1 MKINIFEITK
11 RRISILGWSVG
22 MGIVF
27 LLIMLSESLGN
38 NVDGDSYDIL
48 ATNIAGDFKTE
59 LYGLVSFA
67 FIVCSLLTM
76 EQLRHALYK
85 SNRFWLQLAQIVVM
99 VLTVLGLLVG
109 LVPAEMIDTDAV
121 PGVDGTFLR
130 FQLVLPFYINIV
142 ISLTNLFLGIGLVRC
157 FGGRIRQY
165 GIALA
170 VLPVLSFL
178 CGELYVYLYNNVGG
192 LTLQTLSTYN
202 TMILIFQIAIEIA
215 LLLLRNRTMK
225 PIEEKEETY

>member
-85 SNRFWLQLAQIVVM
+85 LNHFWLQLAQIVVM

-109 LVPAEMIDTDAV
+109 LVPVEMIDTDAV
-121 PGVDGTFLR
+121 PGVDL
-130 FQLVLPFYINIV
+130 
-142 ISLTNLFLGIGLVRC
+142 SLIH
-157 FGGRIRQY
+157 I
-165 GIALA
+165 
-170 VLPVLSFL
+170 
-178 CGELYVYLYNNVGG
+178 
-192 LTLQTLSTYN
+192 
-202 TMILIFQIAIEIA
+202 
-215 LLLLRNRTMK
+215 
-225 PIEEKEETY
+225 

>member
-85 SNRFWLQLAQIVVM
+85 LNHFWLQLAQIVVM
-99 VLTVLGLLVG
+99 VLTVLFLLVG
-109 LVPAEMIDTDAV
+109 LVPVEMIDTDAV
-121 PGVDGTFLR
+121 PRVDGA
-130 FQLVLPFYINIV
+130 FQIFQDTLPFYINMV
-142 ISLTNLFLGIGLVRC
+142 ISLTNLCLGIGLVRR

-178 CGELYVYLYNNVGG
+178 TGELYLYLYNNVGG

-202 TMILIFQIAIEIA
+202 TMILFFQTAIEIA
-215 LLLLRNRTMK
+215 LLLLLNRTMK
-225 PIEEKEETY
+225 PIEEKEEFY

>member
-38 NVDGDSYDIL
+38 NVDSDSYDIL

-67 FIVCSLLTM
+67 FVVCSLLTM

-85 SNRFWLQLAQIVVM
+85 LNHFWLQLAQIVIM

-109 LVPAEMIDTDAV
+109 LVPVEMIDTDAV
-121 PGVDGTFLR
+121 PGVDGTFQR
-130 FQLVLPFYINIV
+130 FQNTLPFYINIV
-142 ISLTNLFLGIGLVRC
+142 ISLTNLCLGIGLVRC

-178 CGELYVYLYNNVGG
+178 SGELYLYLYNNVGG
-192 LTLQTLSTYN
+192 LTLQTLNTYN
-202 TMILIFQIAIEIA
+202 TMMLFFQTAMEIA
-215 LLLLRNRTMK
+215 LLLLLNRTMK
-225 PIEEKEETY
+225 PIEEKEEIY

>member
-27 LLIMLSESLGN
+27 LLIMLSEALGN

-48 ATNIAGDFKTE
+48 ATNVAGDFKTE

-85 SNRFWLQLAQIVVM
+85 LNHFWLQLAQIVVM
-99 VLTVLGLLVG
+99 VLTVLGLLIG
-109 LVPAEMIDTDAV
+109 LVPVEMIDTDAV
-121 PGVDGTFLR
+121 SGVDGTFQIFR
-130 FQLVLPFYINIV
+130 DALPFYNNIV
-142 ISLTNLFLGIGLVRC
+142 ISLTNLYLGIGLARR

-178 CGELYVYLYNNVGG
+178 SGELYLYLYNNVGG
-192 LTLQTLSTYN
+192 LTLQTLSTSN
-202 TMILIFQIAIEIA
+202 TMILFFQTAIEIA
-215 LLLLRNRTMK
+215 LLLLLNRTMK
-225 PIEEKEETY
+225 PIEEKEEIY

>member
-85 SNRFWLQLAQIVVM
+85 LNHFWLQLAQILVM
-99 VLTVLGLLVG
+99 VLTVLGLLIG
-109 LVPAEMIDTDAV
+109 LVPAEMIDTDSV
-121 PGVDGTFLR
+121 PGVDGTFQIFR
-130 FQLVLPFYINIV
+130 DALPFYNNIV
-142 ISLTNLFLGIGLVRC
+142 ISLTNLYLGIGLARR

-178 CGELYVYLYNNVGG
+178 SGELYLYLYNNVGG

-202 TMILIFQIAIEIA
+202 TMILFFQTAIEIA
-215 LLLLRNRTMK
+215 LLLLLNRTMK
-225 PIEEKEETY
+225 PIVEKEEIY

>member
-27 LLIMLSESLGN
+27 LLIMLSEALGN

-48 ATNIAGDFKTE
+48 ATNVAGDFKTE

-85 SNRFWLQLAQIVVM
+85 LNHFWLQLAQIVVM
-99 VLTVLGLLVG
+99 VLTVLGLLIG
-109 LVPAEMIDTDAV
+109 LVPVEMIDTDAV
-121 PGVDGTFLR
+121 SGVDGTFQIFR
-130 FQLVLPFYINIV
+130 DALPFYNNIV
-142 ISLTNLFLGIGLVRC
+142 ISLTNLYLGIGLARR

-178 CGELYVYLYNNVGG
+178 SGELYLYLYNNVGG

-202 TMILIFQIAIEIA
+202 TMILFFQTAIEIA
-215 LLLLRNRTMK
+215 LLLLLNRTMK
-225 PIEEKEETY
+225 PIEEKEEIY

>member
-1 MKINIFEITK
+1 MKINKFEITK

-22 MGIVF
+22 MGVVF
-27 LLIMLSESLGN
+27 LLMMLSEQLGN
-38 NVDGDSYDIL
+38 SVDSDSYDIL
-48 ATNIAGDFKTE
+48 ATNVAGDYKTE

-85 SNRFWLQLAQIVVM
+85 LNRFWLQLAQIVVM

-130 FQLVLPFYINIV
+130 FPFYINIV
-142 ISLTNLFLGIGLVRC
+142 ISLSNLCLGIGLARR

-178 CGELYVYLYNNVGG
+178 SGELYLYLYNNVGG

-202 TMILIFQIAIEIA
+202 TMILFFQTAIGIA
-215 LLLLRNRTMK
+215 LLLLLNRTMK

>member
-85 SNRFWLQLAQIVVM
+85 LNHFWLQLAQIVVM
-99 VLTVLGLLVG
+99 VLTVLGLLIG
-109 LVPAEMIDTDAV
+109 LVPAEMMDTDSV
-121 PGVDGTFLR
+121 PGVDGTFQIFR
-130 FQLVLPFYINIV
+130 DALPFYNNIV
-142 ISLTNLFLGIGLVRC
+142 ISLTNLYLGIGLARR

-178 CGELYVYLYNNVGG
+178 SGELYLYLYNNVGG

-202 TMILIFQIAIEIA
+202 TMILFFQTAIEIA
-215 LLLLRNRTMK
+215 LLLLLNRTMK
-225 PIEEKEETY
+225 PIVEKEEIY

>member
-27 LLIMLSESLGN
+27 LLMMLSEQLGN
-38 NVDGDSYDIL
+38 SVDSDSYDIL
-48 ATNIAGDFKTE
+48 ATNVAGDYKTE

-85 SNRFWLQLAQIVVM
+85 LNRFWLQLAQIVVM

-109 LVPAEMIDTDAV
+109 LVPGEMIDTGAV
-121 PGVDGTFLR
+121 PGVDGTFQR
-130 FQLVLPFYINIV
+130 FQVALPFYINIV
-142 ISLTNLFLGIGLVRC
+142 ISLSNLCLGIGLARR

-178 CGELYVYLYNNVGG
+178 SGELYLYLYNNVGG

-202 TMILIFQIAIEIA
+202 TMILFFQTAIEIA
-215 LLLLRNRTMK
+215 LLLLLNRTMK
-225 PIEEKEETY
+225 PIEEKEEIY

>member
-27 LLIMLSESLGN
+27 LLIMLSEALGN

-48 ATNIAGDFKTE
+48 ATNVAGDFKTE

-85 SNRFWLQLAQIVVM
+85 LNHFWLQLAQIVVM
-99 VLTVLGLLVG
+99 VLTVLGLLIG
-109 LVPAEMIDTDAV
+109 LVPAEMIDTDSV
-121 PGVDGTFLR
+121 PGVDGTFQIFR
-130 FQLVLPFYINIV
+130 DALPFYNNIV
-142 ISLTNLFLGIGLVRC
+142 ISLTNLYLGIGLARR
-157 FGGRIRQY
+157 FGGRIHQY

-178 CGELYVYLYNNVGG
+178 SGELYLYLYNNVGG

-202 TMILIFQIAIEIA
+202 TMILFFQTAIEIA
-215 LLLLRNRTMK
+215 LLLLLNRTMK
-225 PIEEKEETY
+225 PIEEKEEIY

>member
-85 SNRFWLQLAQIVVM
+85 LNHFWLQLAQIVVM
-99 VLTVLGLLVG
+99 VLTVLGLLIG
-109 LVPAEMIDTDAV
+109 LVPAEMIDTDSV
-121 PGVDGTFLR
+121 PGVDGTFQIFR
-130 FQLVLPFYINIV
+130 DALPFYNNIV
-142 ISLTNLFLGIGLVRC
+142 ISLTNLYLGIGLARR

-178 CGELYVYLYNNVGG
+178 SGELYLYLYNNVGG

-202 TMILIFQIAIEIA
+202 TMILFFQTAIEIA
-215 LLLLRNRTMK
+215 LLLLLNRTMK
-225 PIEEKEETY
+225 PIVEKEEIY

>member
-85 SNRFWLQLAQIVVM
+85 LNHFWLQLAQIVVM
-99 VLTVLGLLVG
+99 VLTVLGLLIG
-109 LVPAEMIDTDAV
+109 LVPVEMIDIDSV
-121 PGVDGTFLR
+121 PGVDGTFQIFR
-130 FQLVLPFYINIV
+130 DALPFYNNIV
-142 ISLTNLFLGIGLVRC
+142 ISLTNLYLGIGLARR

-178 CGELYVYLYNNVGG
+178 SGELYLYLYNNVGG

-202 TMILIFQIAIEIA
+202 TMILFFQTAIEIA
-215 LLLLRNRTMK
+215 LLLLLNRTMK
-225 PIEEKEETY
+225 PIEEKEEIY